1 MRVKG
6 SYFHGI
12 LVLAFVITVLVSCI
26 PLTPAEN
33 PKEVVI
39 QTSRHGHITN
49 ATLVFVRDGLNGTWN
64 KLTGTGGVYKFTVN
78 DPSGLYSV
86 AVAEPSDTYSAT
98 KVFFIHYKLLE
109 TNFVPVDVG
118 NATDEDEATLT
129 INLPSDFATNT
140 QLGIFFLIEHRFPSI
155 DDVSGNK
162 VAVAEHLPKGKGDLV
177 IYYPSLWSEEGVQK
191 VAILRNFE
199 LYTDKTINLS
209 TSDFKDSERIN
220 RFEDIFLDW
229 LVGGKTAAFGVA
241 SHDQDHKIPSSL
253 KNDTDLYVF
262 DYFNWKEGFTYS
274 EYRKAYPTTTPFA
287 TSSITP
293 AELPETLVATEVM
306 DGTLKATITPYN
318 PGLSGMSDI
327 LYLFRVTSYYELS
340 EGGYPNLDTDYY
352 VKISKGYLQALEN
365 DVYTFPVISSTEFQP
380 YNIDLDANIIAG
392 DEDVISANMTLKDF
406 FVPKDGLKILK
417 WFYAVF

>member
-86 AVAEPSDTYSAT
+86 AVAEPSHTYSAT
-98 KVFFIHYKLLE
+98 KVFFIHYKLSE

-118 NATDEDEATLT
+118 NATDEDAATLT

-140 QLGIFFLIEHRFPSI
+140 QLGVFFLIEHRFPSV

-162 VAVAEHLPKGKGDLV
+162 VAKAEHLPKGKGELV
-177 IYYPSLWSEEGVQK
+177 IYYPSLWSETGVQK

-199 LYTDKTINLS
+199 LYSDKTITLS
-209 TSDFKDSERIN
+209 ASDFEDSDRIN
-220 RFEDIFLDW
+220 RFEDIFLEW
-229 LVGGKTAAFGVA
+229 LVGGKTVAFGGA
-241 SHDQDHKIPSSL
+241 SHDQDHKIPNSL
-253 KNDTDLYVF
+253 KNDTDLYLF
-262 DYFNWKEGFTYS
+262 SHFRSGFTYS
-274 EYRKAYPTTTPFA
+274 EYRKTYPTTTPFA

-293 AELPETLVATEVM
+293 AELPETLVATEVT
-306 DGTLKATITPYN
+306 GASLKATITPYN

-327 LYLFRVTSYYELS
+327 LYLFSVTSYYDLS
-340 EGGYPNLDTDYY
+340 EYGFPISDTHYY

-365 DVYTFPVISSTEFQP
+365 NVYTFPVINSTEFQP